1 MTVSPVFPLETAD
14 CDAPFRWH
22 HQNLLLEALSPSP
35 AHRLDV
41 GRPSWFPTQIQHFPL
56 SSSGEPFAPWS
67 NFQILDSPAFLEG
80 DVIMW
85 SSCSQGEVCWR
96 TLGKILLPSVKRT
109 WLEAVFPTCG
119 WALGVGGC
127 VPRCHSHSCNQENG
141 WEVSPES
148 EILSCGSCRDYPGF
162 LLSQANKPFWT

>member
-1 MTVSPVFPLETAD
+1 MLRRLSACASDFKASV
-14 CDAPFRWH
+14 APPH
-22 HQNLLLEALSPSP
+22 LPGA
-35 AHRLDV
+35 
-41 GRPSWFPTQIQHFPL
+41 GI
-56 SSSGEPFAPWS
+56 
-67 NFQILDSPAFLEG
+67 
-80 DVIMW
+80 
-85 SSCSQGEVCWR
+85 CQGEVCWR

-162 LLSQANKPFWT
+162 LLSQANKPF